1 MRKSDGIRKGIILLV
16 AITAVVLWSDWA
28 LAQRRIGAPG
38 GATRPTREYR
48 GRERRGEREEA
59 DTALTASA
67 DINSKLQII
76 LNVVNEG
83 GRLEPKEIEIA
94 KRSLRDNRKFL
105 KDFTEPEQCEYYLL
119 GAWMNYFAG
128 YYRRALGEANKACKA
143 NPDDGDAMATQ
154 IALSMLNND
163 FQTVAEQTKGR
174 EEITIFG
181 AEGGARGAGQE
192 SRTGRMLDFNLDF
205 IKGGVLGNKVSNLKL
220 TCLNGSSLSY
230 EADRDVVCLIIWK
243 TEIDKS
249 TETPI
254 RVEPGN
260 MDMSFGAGPRGGT
273 RRGRTGRRSV
283 EDASE
288 QMLAFSELFL
298 AYYEN
303 PQIRFVGLNTDSLEN
318 KTKVMETLLENSWPW
333 AQTMVAEPA
342 NKAVLQFA
350 DMKIR
355 QPTLVIAQA
364 GGTVFYAGPA
374 AGFLPKMLLNY
385 VTGVTEQQ
393 AEAQETKT
401 PIIQR
406 GSTTPAAESLE
417 GQAKNHQDKPSAW
430 PEPEEAEEEQI
441 NPHADNLYQMALVH
455 KKSGRVLGY
464 GRMVDYCRQIQ
475 ELYPDSPQAEKAKE
489 LLRQLP
495 EQERKKHKITD
506 EEMRL

>member
-1 MRKSDGIRKGIILLV
+1 MRRNNGIRKGIILLA
-16 AITAVVLWSDWA
+16 AITAVVLWPDWA
-28 LAQRRIGAPG
+28 VAQRRIGAPG
-38 GATRPTREYR
+38 GATREYR
-48 GRERRGEREEA
+48 GRDRRGEREET
-59 DTALTASA
+59 DTAVTASE

-83 GRLEPKEIEIA
+83 GSLEPKEIEIA
-94 KRSLRDNRKFL
+94 KRSLLENRKFL
-105 KDFTEPEQCEYYLL
+105 KDFTETEQSEYYLL
-119 GAWMNYFAG
+119 SAWMNYFAG

-154 IALSMLNND
+154 IALSMLNNE
-163 FQTVAEQTKGR
+163 FHTVAEQTKGR

-181 AEGGARGAGQE
+181 AEIGARGAGQE
-192 SRTGRMLDFNLDF
+192 SRTGRTLDFNLDF

-230 EADRDVVCLIIWK
+230 IPDKEVICLVIWK
-243 TEIDKS
+243 TELDKS
-249 TETPI
+249 TEAPI

-260 MDMSFGAGPRGGT
+260 LDMTFGAGPRGGP
-273 RRGRTGRRSV
+273 RRARTSRRSV

-298 AYYEN
+298 EYYEN
-303 PQIRFVGLNTDSLEN
+303 PQLRFVGLNTDSLEN

-333 AQTMVAEPA
+333 AQAMVTEPA

-355 QPTLVIAQA
+355 QPTLVIAQV
-364 GGTVFYAGPA
+364 GGTIFYAGPP

-385 VTGVTEQQ
+385 VTGVTGQQ
-393 AEAQETKT
+393 AEEQETEIQAKQTGSKT
-401 PIIQR
+401 M
-406 GSTTPAAESLE
+406 AAESFE
-417 GQAKNHQDKPSAW
+417 GPAKNRQDKLSAW
-430 PEPEEAEEEQI
+430 PEAEEEQI

-455 KKSGRVLGY
+455 KKSARVLGY
-464 GRMVDYCRQIQ
+464 GRMVEYCRQIQ
-475 ELYPDSPQAEKAKE
+475 ELYPDSPQAKQAKE

-495 EQERKKHKITD
+495 EQERKKYKITD
-506 EEMRL
+506 QEMGL